1 MENANGVI
9 KKLTSAERSYYTA
22 AEVREMMGVSRDT
35 AYRMIRSLR
44 SDLIADGQL
53 AKGYPSGKI
62 PKKAFNKLYMLD
74 VYRIYCS
81 KLSEKDKRRYKII
94 KALYISKT
102 PMTIAEISKKF
113 SVSKVT
119 VYEDIKIAKERL
131 SSLFFGIDGLKFF

>member
-53 AKGYPSGKI
+53 AKGCSCHEEHLIEMERKE
-62 PKKAFNKLYMLD
+62 KATAF
-74 VYRIYCS
+74 V
-81 KLSEKDKRRYKII
+81 EK
-94 KALYISKT
+94 
-102 PMTIAEISKKF
+102 M
-113 SVSKVT
+113 V
-119 VYEDIKIAKERL
+119 KEEKNGQLRL
-131 SSLFFGIDGLKFF
+131 AV

>member
-1 MENANGVI
+1 MKNANGVI

-62 PKKAFNKLYMLD
+62 PKKDRK
-74 VYRIYCS
+74 
-81 KLSEKDKRRYKII
+81 
-94 KALYISKT
+94 
-102 PMTIAEISKKF
+102 
-113 SVSKVT
+113 SVV
-119 VYEDIKIAKERL
+119 
-131 SSLFFGIDGLKFF
+131 

>member
-53 AKGYPSGKI
+53 AKNFEVCTSSPGKHDSLQY
-62 PKKAFNKLYMLD
+62 AFK
-74 VYRIYCS
+74 
-81 KLSEKDKRRYKII
+81 
-94 KALYISKT
+94 
-102 PMTIAEISKKF
+102 
-113 SVSKVT
+113 
-119 VYEDIKIAKERL
+119 
-131 SSLFFGIDGLKFF
+131 

>member
-1 MENANGVI
+1 MKNANGVI

-62 PKKAFNKLYMLD
+62 PKKAFNKLYM
-74 VYRIYCS
+74 
-81 KLSEKDKRRYKII
+81 
-94 KALYISKT
+94 
-102 PMTIAEISKKF
+102 
-113 SVSKVT
+113 
-119 VYEDIKIAKERL
+119 
-131 SSLFFGIDGLKFF
+131 ID